1 MKEPGLRAAA
11 HMAWTKEA
19 VWVSLVTPSVV
30 ARDWLDCRPGVQ
42 KACESGQVKQLQMTH
57 HRCLARS
64 WTLQS
69 HLKVKLKV
77 ALRLL
82 TTLA

>member
-1 MKEPGLRAAA
+1 MKEPGLRTAVQ
-11 HMAWTKEA
+11 MAWTKEA
-19 VWVSLVTPSVV
+19 VWVSLMTPSVV
-30 ARDWLDCRPGVQ
+30 ARDWLDCQPGIQ
-42 KACESGQVKQLQMTH
+42 KAYEIGQVKQLDMTH

-69 HLKVKLKV
+69 QLKVKLKF
-77 ALRLL
+77 ALRFL